1 MLRMI
6 FLGLLFC
13 CLCGCVMGAAQQPRD
28 RAAGIGIVETEAKG
42 KYVVIAYSPLSKKVY
57 LGRSYQ
63 SAAEALDKA
72 VSSCAY
78 SDCKVSYVSAEDMC
92 AAYAFSA
99 GLGWGRATG
108 PDAEAASKKALKLCN
123 AWTDDDS
130 CRVVATVCPE
140 Y

>member
-6 FLGLLFC
+6 FLCVMFA
-13 CLCGCVMGAAQQPRD
+13 CLGGCAMGAAQQPRD
-28 RAAGIGIVETEAKG
+28 RTAGVGIVETDAKG
-42 KYVVIAYSPLSKKVY
+42 KYVVIAYSPLSKKVF

-63 SAAEALDKA
+63 SAAEALDNA
-72 VSSCAY
+72 VSSCIY
-78 SDCKVSYVSAEDMC
+78 SDCKANYVSAVDMC
-92 AAYAFSA
+92 AAFAFSA
-99 GLGWGRATG
+99 SLGWARATG